1 MKSIWKTGPSPERRR
16 AEREAER
23 ERKAAERE
31 RRRREAAERQL
42 RRSTLAKRMARIL
55 ALKKS
60 IDGRLEQV
68 ARQQEALGVM
78 LLEIIDGELPPA
90 PNEVGASFGDRTG
103 NSTG

>member
-16 AEREAER
+16 AERE
-23 ERKAAERE
+23 RKAAERE
-31 RRRREAAERQL
+31 RRRREN
-42 RRSTLAKRMARIL
+42 SILAKRLGRIL

-90 PNEVGASFGDRTG
+90 SNGISLVHETQE
-103 NSTG
+103 